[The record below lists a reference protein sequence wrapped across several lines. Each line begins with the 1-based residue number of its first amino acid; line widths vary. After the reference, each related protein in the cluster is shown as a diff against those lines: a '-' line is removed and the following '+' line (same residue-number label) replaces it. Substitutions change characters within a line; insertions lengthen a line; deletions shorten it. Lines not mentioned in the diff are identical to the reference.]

1 MNFNLAESSEGLT
14 KRLTFLS
21 ALLMIIS
28 CEQRICSQ
36 QKSLCNFLNN
46 IIKASDWTF
55 CTVILVEVR
64 VQNY

>member
-14 KRLTFLS
+14 KQLTFLS
-21 ALLMIIS
+21 ALLIIMR
-28 CEQRICSQ
+28 CEQLICFQ

-46 IIKASDWTF
+46 VIKASDWTF
-55 CTVILVEVR
+55 CTVIIVGVR